1 MIGPRPAGRPWTRME
16 DKKLQAL
23 FDSGMEVA
31 VIARK
36 MGRTVKAIR
45 NRKSHL
51 KNPRKRA
58 APSS

>member
-1 MIGPRPAGRPWTRME
+1 ME

-45 NRKSHL
+45 TV
-51 KNPRKRA
+51 RA
-58 APSS
+58 TSKILENGLLPAPDLLNFQ